1 MARPR
6 HLALRKA
13 VIAVARQME
22 PLGINRGTSGNV
34 SVRAGGGL
42 LVTPTGVPYDALAP
56 GQVVWMDMDGRYEGG
71 WLPSSEWR
79 FHCDILRERP
89 DLNAVVHT
97 HAVHATALACH
108 GRGVPAFHYMVAAA
122 GGRDI
127 RCAPYATFGTA
138 ELSANAVRALEGRRA
153 CLLAN
158 HGLIACGYTL
168 DAALALAV
176 EVETLAA
183 MYLKALEIGEP
194 AELDEA
200 EMQRIL
206 GKFATY
212 GQNPG
217 PARR

>member
-13 VIAVARQME
+13 VIAAARQME